1 MNHHATI
8 TIDTIRDGEFFF
20 WLFFNLSQFE
30 HALIV
35 HPILHR

>member
-1 MNHHATI
+1 MDHHAII
-8 TIDTIRDGEFFF
+8 TIDTIRDGEFF